1 MISPIL
7 SYNSEIWGVYVK
19 HDFKAW
25 DNTPIEKTHLK
36 FCKRYLEISN
46 KASNVARR
54 SELGRFPLIINIYK
68 NILYYILYLLR
79 KNEDTIVKQ
88 AFRTSLEL
96 HCNGKN
102 SFYNN
107 LMKISEYYD
116 LPDFDPNNLSE
127 AKIKHYIDIIKQKYI
142 AYWQHTIHHS
152 KKLQFYS
159 LFKHDYKISSYL
171 DLIRNS
177 ANRKDLVKIRI
188 SNHKLMIE
196 TGRYNQTS
204 RNDRLCPICNSG
216 IIEDEFH
223 FLFHCPKYSIPRE
236 KFYNQIQQNFVDFNQ
251 LSYTELIIKLMNSQ
265 NFSVNSHLLK
275 FVSLCNDLRNNLLSN
290 HADDT

>member
-1 MISPIL
+1 MSIAWTRGSE
-7 SYNSEIWGVYVK
+7 NSIGP
-19 HDFKAW
+19 
-25 DNTPIEKTHLK
+25 T
-36 FCKRYLEISN
+36 
-46 KASNVARR
+46 
-54 SELGRFPLIINIYK
+54 
-68 NILYYILYLLR
+68 LR
-79 KNEDTIVKQ
+79 VLATV
-88 AFRTSLEL
+88 L
-96 HCNGKN
+96 
-102 SFYNN
+102 
-107 LMKISEYYD
+107 
-116 LPDFDPNNLSE
+116 
-127 AKIKHYIDIIKQKYI
+127 
-142 AYWQHTIHHS
+142 
-152 KKLQFYS
+152 
-159 LFKHDYKISSYL
+159 ISSYL

-236 KFYNQIQQNFVDFNQ
+236 KFYDQIQQNFVDFDQ

-275 FVSLCNDLRNNLLSN
+275 FVSLCNDLRNNLLSS
-290 HADDT
+290 HADDTWLTTVIIALSLLWFVCLFVCLFLC